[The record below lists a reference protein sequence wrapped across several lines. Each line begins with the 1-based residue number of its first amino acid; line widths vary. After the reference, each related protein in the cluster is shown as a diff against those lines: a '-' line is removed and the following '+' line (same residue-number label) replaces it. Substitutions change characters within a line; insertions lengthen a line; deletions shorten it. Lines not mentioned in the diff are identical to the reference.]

1 MQLTP
6 TFQLACTREH
16 MHSPASHISC
26 NDAHPQMSTR
36 KRDKKKTQQSAAA
49 ERMKQLRLLL
59 KTQARLTSKPSG
71 RLRSKQSCVDSCSV
85 RRSTGI
91 VRVVKWMPTADSVV
105 DISCV
110 ERGARRAREGVRSTA
125 YPPAHPVDGSQPRGR
140 ARRTSLNGENGSAC
154 AGLSTHS
161 HAHACVHCPTWPAP
175 QSPSVRGRCAQTRC
189 NSDAAGGSRP
199 CRVAIAPPCVSFAT
213 FLWLWMGTA
222 VPRSVLCVRS
232 RTGLDARANLL
243 SRLWAFR
250 AVLGVHVDHHS
261 HQ

>member
-1 MQLTP
+1 MSCMRP
-6 TFQLACTREH
+6 GLAPSLQYTAIAPL
-16 MHSPASHISC
+16 SPNIVVIGFASWS
-26 NDAHPQMSTR
+26 DFV
-36 KRDKKKTQQSAAA
+36 
-49 ERMKQLRLLL
+49 
-59 KTQARLTSKPSG
+59 
-71 RLRSKQSCVDSCSV
+71 RLRRPWEERARAGWAIFIGS
-85 RRSTGI
+85 
-91 VRVVKWMPTADSVV
+91 
-105 DISCV
+105 V

-161 HAHACVHCPTWPAP
+161 HAHACVHCPTGPAP

-213 FLWLWMGTA
+213 FLWLWMGPA

-261 HQ
+261 HR